1 MKSEDSKLN
10 SILPLLGVVILISV
24 AVFVTVGQFTS
35 TIQNQTRIPQ
45 TSNSTQRNDSD
56 INSLVSHIPDGWVM
70 SVKDVVNGC
79 YSINV
84 VYEGKIEETLEN
96 YIVKGPFGGRNRG
109 EIVDLNTYKLN
120 SPNVID
126 LGGMGVG
133 NLNTIYLKNNSNE
146 LYIVEINSALQDVDD
161 GRLCPNPEPA
171 IRTIVT
177 SLL

>member
-1 MKSEDSKLN
+1 
-10 SILPLLGVVILISV
+10 
-24 AVFVTVGQFTS
+24 
-35 TIQNQTRIPQ
+35 
-45 TSNSTQRNDSD
+45 
-56 INSLVSHIPDGWVM
+56 M